1 MAPQTIKQKIM
12 TYMLKRYIP
21 YVAIALMMAA
31 CTNDDVELTPVI
43 HGENYG
49 QLDISDINPK
59 TFSLDDLPE
68 TIAENEKIPLDK
80 ADEHYEDFSETWLA
94 DIAAEADEVKEVVVT
109 FTSDG
114 VTLSSEKNLDVEKH
128 GGHVVIKSEKKR
140 IYRLT
145 GTCEDGSV
153 KIYSDKKYG
162 IILDGLHLTNP
173 NGAVI
178 NLQKSIAEGSGKR
191 CYMMIAAGTDNV
203 LTDGASYTDIVPGED
218 EKGCIFS
225 EGKLLIGRTAD
236 VTSTNPLDVGR
247 LTVNAYGKN
256 AIACD
261 DYVYLHQYSN
271 IRINAWNGNGIKT
284 NDGIFVGG
292 GVCNVML
299 YGDGAKGLASEG
311 EIAISGGRIAIVNDG
326 LAVMEPADTS
336 YAACI
341 KCDSTLTVTGGA
353 VIMRSCKATG
363 SEGIICKQ
371 EIRITDGMVKAYCYD
386 NCLKAQSAYIADE
399 RLVYLES
406 ANGKAILLQ

>member
-1 MAPQTIKQKIM
+1 
-12 TYMLKRYIP
+12 MLKRCIP

-31 CTNDDVELTPVI
+31 CTNDDVELTPVS

-59 TFSLDDLPE
+59 TFSLDELSE
-68 TIAENEKIPLDK
+68 AITENEKIPVDK
-80 ADEHYEDFSETWLA
+80 SDEHYEDFSETWLA
-94 DIAAEADEVKEVVVT
+94 DIAAEGDEVKEVTVT
-109 FTSDG
+109 FTKDG
-114 VTLSSEKNLDVEKH
+114 VTFSDEKNLDVEKH

-173 NGAVI
+173 NGAAI
-178 NLQKSIAEGSGKR
+178 NLQKSITEGSGKR
-191 CYMMIAAGTDNV
+191 CYLMIAAGTDNV
-203 LTDGASYTDIVPGED
+203 LTDGAAYTNTVAGED

-225 EGKLLIGRTAD
+225 EGKLLIGHANIG
-236 VTSTNPLDVGR
+236 TSTGPLHVGR

-261 DYVYLHQYSN
+261 DYVYLHQYCN

-284 NDGIFVGG
+284 NDGIYIGG

-299 YGDGAKGLASEG
+299 YGDGAKGLTTEG

-326 LAVMEPADTS
+326 RAMVEAADTS

-341 KCDSTLTVTGGA
+341 KCDSTMTVSGGA
-353 VIMRSCKATG
+353 VIMRSCKDKG

-371 EIRITDGMVKAYCYD
+371 KISISDGMVRAYCYD

-406 ANGKAILLQ
+406 INGKAILLQ